1 MPIERIRKSSRDSA
15 SALFHILVLEQDIE
29 FSQTLKVNIENQLP
43 VEVFTVSTLD
53 SARTLL
59 KAYPDKFFL
68 SITSVLNLDSDAFEK
83 IDLLGEFNIP
93 VIAIVN
99 QYEDE
104 MRDQLIKRHVID
116 YVVKGAST
124 DFNYISDLIVRVYK
138 NVSIKVL
145 VVDDSRVSQ
154 FVITRELLL
163 QKFQVL
169 QANNGAEALKLL
181 KQHGDI
187 KLVLVDHQ
195 MSIVDGITFVEKAR
209 EIYPKDQLLIIGLS
223 TSSDPRLAVKFLKAG
238 ANDFISKPFNYEI
251 LLCRINQ
258 NMDMLDAVEFAKH
271 LSNID
276 YLSGVYNRRYFF
288 EQGNLIF
295 KVLPED
301 ATLTVMMMDIDFF
314 KNVNDLYGHDIGDEV
329 IKHFANAM
337 KEHFKGD
344 IVARLGGEEFAVLSL
359 SPEFHNSFDS
369 ISEFR
374 AKIAS
379 QKLYLKDHQ
388 IQYSCS
394 IGATNILR
402 KTLNEM
408 MIHADRL
415 LYTAKKNGRNRVEGR
430 PTGKHAINVKS
441 AKSTSPPTPL
451 ADD

>member
-1 MPIERIRKSSRDSA
+1 MPTQRIRKSSRASI
-15 SALFHILVLEQDIE
+15 SALFHVLVLEQDIE
-29 FSQTLKVNIENQLP
+29 FSQSLKINIENQLP
-43 VEVFTVSTLD
+43 VEVFTVGSLD
-53 SARTLL
+53 SARVLL
-59 KAYPDKFFL
+59 KAYPNKFFL
-68 SITSVLNLDSDAFEK
+68 GITSALNLDSDAFEK
-83 IDLLGEFNIP
+83 VDLLGEFNLP

-116 YVVKGAST
+116 YVVKGNSI
-124 DFNYISDLIVRVYK
+124 DFNYICDLIVRVYK

-169 QANNGAEALKLL
+169 QASNGIEALKIL
-181 KQHGDI
+181 KLHEDI

-195 MSIVDGITFVEKAR
+195 MSIIDGISFVQKAR
-209 EIYPKDQLLIIGLS
+209 ELYPKDQLLIIGVS
-223 TSSDPRLAVKFLKAG
+223 TSTDPRLAVKFLKAG

-276 YLSGVYNRRYFF
+276 YLSNVYNRRYFF
-288 EQGNLIF
+288 EQGNIIF
-295 KVLPED
+295 KSLPEN
-301 ATLTVMMMDIDFF
+301 AVLTVMMMDIDFF
-314 KNVNDLYGHDIGDEV
+314 KKVNDLYGHDIGDEV
-329 IKHFANAM
+329 IKHFANTM
-337 KEHFKGD
+337 KEHFHTD

-359 SPEFHNSFDS
+359 STDYQNSFAHIDA
-369 ISEFR
+369 FR

-379 QKLYLKDHQ
+379 QKINLKEHQ

-394 IGATNILR
+394 IGVTNILR
-402 KTLNEM
+402 KNLNEM

-415 LYTAKKNGRNRVEGR
+415 LYSAKKNGRNRIEGK
-430 PTGKHAINVKS
+430 PAGIYKTNEKS
-441 AKSTSPPTPL
+441 AETASLPTPL
-451 ADD
+451 AGD

>member
-169 QANNGAEALKLL
+169 QANNGA
-181 KQHGDI
+181 
-187 KLVLVDHQ
+187 
-195 MSIVDGITFVEKAR
+195 
-209 EIYPKDQLLIIGLS
+209 
-223 TSSDPRLAVKFLKAG
+223 
-238 ANDFISKPFNYEI
+238 
-251 LLCRINQ
+251 
-258 NMDMLDAVEFAKH
+258 
-271 LSNID
+271 
-276 YLSGVYNRRYFF
+276 
-288 EQGNLIF
+288 
-295 KVLPED
+295 
-301 ATLTVMMMDIDFF
+301 
-314 KNVNDLYGHDIGDEV
+314 
-329 IKHFANAM
+329 
-337 KEHFKGD
+337 
-344 IVARLGGEEFAVLSL
+344 
-359 SPEFHNSFDS
+359 
-369 ISEFR
+369 
-374 AKIAS
+374 
-379 QKLYLKDHQ
+379 
-388 IQYSCS
+388 
-394 IGATNILR
+394 
-402 KTLNEM
+402 
-408 MIHADRL
+408 
-415 LYTAKKNGRNRVEGR
+415 
-430 PTGKHAINVKS
+430 
-441 AKSTSPPTPL
+441 
-451 ADD
+451 

>member
-1 MPIERIRKSSRDSA
+1 MPIERIRKSNRDS
-15 SALFHILVLEQDIE
+15 SSPLFHVLVLEQDIE
-29 FSQTLKVNIENQLP
+29 FSQTLKVNIESQLP

-59 KAYPDKFFL
+59 KAFPNKFFL

-116 YVVKGAST
+116 YVVKGTST

-145 VVDDSRVSQ
+145 VVDDSKVSQ

-169 QANNGAEALKLL
+169 QAKNGAEALKLL
-181 KQHGDI
+181 KQHDDI

-209 EIYPKDQLLIIGLS
+209 ETHPKDQLLIIGLS

-288 EQGNLIF
+288 EQGGLIF
-295 KVLPED
+295 NSLPEN

-314 KNVNDLYGHDIGDEV
+314 KKVNDLYGHDIGDEV
-329 IKHFANAM
+329 IKHFAKSL
-337 KEHFKGD
+337 KEHFHGN
-344 IVARLGGEEFAVLSL
+344 IVARLGGEEFAVLSI
-359 SPEFHNSFDS
+359 SPEFKDSFDT
-369 ISEFR
+369 IQAFR

-379 QKLYLKDHQ
+379 QKLKIKDHK

-402 KTLNEM
+402 KSLNEM

-415 LYTAKKNGRNRVEGR
+415 LYTAKKNGRNRLEGR
-430 PTGKHAINVKS
+430 PQGK
-441 AKSTSPPTPL
+441 TLPM
-451 ADD
+451 